1 MTSSADVPEAA
12 SQPRRTPPWTAQ
24 GVAAA
29 VHAAQRAPSRRAN
42 ERRSASGD
50 GRERAVMKKR
60 GYEQSVQRE
69 SADSSVYDDEEDGG
83 MLATS
88 RNPAVRAKAY
98 EGKQPHPTR
107 WVCGTIICTLFVV
120 FLAIWV
126 GSGTSTGREVLS
138 RMAQGNDDGADYV
151 ACVKLRVGR
160 TAVAAC
166 SQTQNLTAHLLI
178 CTLGTMLSLWTARL
192 TPAQWPKISAATY
205 VI

>member
-1 MTSSADVPEAA
+1 
-12 SQPRRTPPWTAQ
+12 
-24 GVAAA
+24 
-29 VHAAQRAPSRRAN
+29 
-42 ERRSASGD
+42 
-50 GRERAVMKKR
+50 MKKR

-69 SADSSVYDDEEDGG
+69 STDSSVYDDEEDGG
-83 MLATS
+83 MLTTS
-88 RNPAVRAKAY
+88 RNAAVRAKAY

-120 FLAIWV
+120 FLAIWI

-138 RMAQGNDDGADYV
+138 RMAEGRDDGADYV
-151 ACVKLRVGR
+151 AYVQLLGVGR

-178 CTLGTMLSLWTARL
+178 CTLGTMLSLLTARL
-192 TPAQWPKISAATY
+192 TQAQWPKISAATY